1 MREFTSCRSLI
12 VLPHNFAVCKLC
24 PDAAIPPWATEGEFF
39 SITRTADELSVVCS
53 QDSVPDGIHCERD
66 WRCLRVAGA
75 MPFSII
81 GVVAAL
87 TTALAEA
94 GISVF
99 VVSTFDTDYLL
110 VKQKDWAKSLDVLR
124 RAGYAIQQPE

>member
-1 MREFTSCRSLI
+1 MREFISCRSLI

-24 PDAAIPPWATEGEFF
+24 PDAAIPPWATEGEVF

-53 QDSVPDGIHCERD
+53 QDSVPDGIRYERD
-66 WRCLRVAGA
+66 WRCLRVAGS

-81 GVVAAL
+81 GVVAGL
-87 TTALAEA
+87 TAALAEA

-110 VKQKDWAKSLDVLR
+110 VKQKDLENALEVLR
-124 RAGYAIQQPE
+124 RRGCAIQQPA

>member
-1 MREFTSCRSLI
+1 MPVQLERSLI
-12 VLPHNFAVCKLC
+12 VLPQDFAVCKLG
-24 PDAAIPPWATEGEFF
+24 PEAAIPPWATGGEFF
-39 SITRTADELSVVCS
+39 SITHTADELSVVCR
-53 QDSVPDGIHCERD
+53 QDSVPAGICCDRD

-75 MPFSII
+75 MPFSIV

-87 TTALAEA
+87 TAALAEA

-110 VKQKDWAKSLDVLR
+110 AKQKDWANALEALR
-124 RAGYAIQQPE
+124 RAGYTIREFS

>member
-1 MREFTSCRSLI
+1 MKEFTSSHSLI
-12 VLPHNFAVCKLC
+12 VLAHNFAVCKLG

-53 QDSVPDGIHCERD
+53 QDSVPAGIRCERD

-75 MPFSII
+75 MPFSVV
-81 GVVAAL
+81 GVVAGL
-87 TTALAEA
+87 TAALAEA

-110 VKQKDWAKSLDVLR
+110 TKQKDWANALEVLR
-124 RAGYAIQQPE
+124 RAGYAIQQPA